1 MWFSKLADVVT
12 INIRTRRLSSDDD
25 VASGGNSDRCF
36 GASGLARGNTGQDF
50 FFTVQ
55 VNAETSSMTGLF
67 HRLSVYSKELNQ
79 KANRK

>member
-1 MWFSKLADVVT
+1 M
-12 INIRTRRLSSDDD
+12 RTRRLSSDDD
-25 VASGGNSDRCF
+25 VASGGNSQCF